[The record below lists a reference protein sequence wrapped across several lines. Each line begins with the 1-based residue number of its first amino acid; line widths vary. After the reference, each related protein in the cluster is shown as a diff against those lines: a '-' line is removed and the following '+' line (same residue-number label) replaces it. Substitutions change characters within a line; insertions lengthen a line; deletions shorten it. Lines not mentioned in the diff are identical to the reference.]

1 MYNMRTTD
9 RCILGIIALGVWALV
24 GTLLLAPQPA
34 SSQSASM
41 NGLIDIA
48 AQQIS
53 RLDCRFNGTKASGGN
68 IVGDIRCHL

>member
-1 MYNMRTTD
+1 
-9 RCILGIIALGVWALV
+9 
-24 GTLLLAPQPA
+24 
-34 SSQSASM
+34 M